1 MSEFTVPDSISF
13 SDLEKIAE
21 EAPKEEEQKLE
32 GPYAGLTQEALVD
45 LVSDKL
51 QEISDICE
59 SPMAHKAAVGLI
71 IDNMIE
77 WHTRVSTHLIEEGN
91 TKQAIGWAR
100 DAGKFQA
107 VMNILGSISVCDQDF
122 MED

>member
-32 GPYAGLTQEALVD
+32 GPYSGLTQEALID

-51 QEISDICE
+51 QEISDICD
-59 SPMAHKAAVGLI
+59 SPMAHKAAVGII

-77 WHTRVSTHLIEEGN
+77 WHTRVSNHLIEEGN